1 MIGGTSHVPPHPILH
16 TKALADATARV
27 TLVAQS
33 RTVGAAV
40 PNAIWTGSIS
50 FGLVS
55 VPVRLFTAVRSH
67 DVGFHQ
73 YNRETGARI
82 RYRKVDEDSG
92 EEVDYDDI
100 VKGWDPG
107 DGRMVLVDKDELAE
121 LDPDKSEMLDIRD
134 FVDLDQID
142 PVYYDKPYNVVPA
155 GEAAAK
161 AYRLLVEA
169 MARTGKVAIGS
180 FVLRSKEHL
189 VALRARDGLLVLS
202 TMRFH
207 DEVVEPREIEAT
219 ELVDD
224 AEVRDRE
231 LAMAEQ
237 LVASLTTEFDP
248 TEYRD
253 EHQERIRQFLQA
265 KAEGQEPQAA
275 APAREQGRVIDLTQ
289 ALEASLGRSSD
300 GQDAPAE
307 ARSGGGDE
315 YEDLTKHELYELA
328 QERDVPGRSSMSK
341 DELVDAL
348 RKGDQESAAA

>member
-1 MIGGTSHVPPHPILH
+1 M
-16 TKALADATARV
+16 
-27 TLVAQS
+27 
-33 RTVGAAV
+33 

-73 YNRETGARI
+73 YHRESGARI

-92 EEVDYDDI
+92 EEVAYGDI

-107 DGRMVLVDKDELAE
+107 DGRVVMVETDELDE
-121 LDPDKSEMLDIRD
+121 LDPQKSELLDIVD
-134 FVDLDQID
+134 FVELDQID
-142 PVYYDKPYNVVPA
+142 PVYYDKPYNVIPR

-169 MARTGKVAIGS
+169 MERTGKVAIGS

-207 DEVVEPREIEAT
+207 DEVVEPREIEDAA
-219 ELVDD
+219 LADQ

-231 LAMAEQ
+231 LQMAEA
-237 LVASLTTEFDP
+237 LVESLSTDFDP
-248 TEYRD
+248 SAYRD
-253 EHQERIRQFLQA
+253 QHQERIREFLEA
-265 KAEGQEPQAA
+265 KAAGQEVAP

-289 ALEASLGRSSD
+289 ALEASLGRS
-300 GQDAPAE
+300 
-307 ARSGGGDE
+307 RGGDTATDTANDE
-315 YEDLTKHELYELA
+315 PTSDDAMAGDDAYAGMSKHELYELA
-328 QERDVPGRSSMSK
+328 QERELEGRSSMSK
-341 DELVDAL
+341 DELIAAL
-348 RKGDQESAAA
+348 RAGDQQSTAA